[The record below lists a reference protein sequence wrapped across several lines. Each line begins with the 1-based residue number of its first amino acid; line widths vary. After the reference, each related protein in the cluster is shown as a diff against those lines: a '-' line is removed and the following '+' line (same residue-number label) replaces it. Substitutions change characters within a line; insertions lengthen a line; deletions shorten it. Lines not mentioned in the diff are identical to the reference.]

1 MNARFAL
8 LAGALLLGYA
18 AAQEPEAELLQAEK
32 LLREARIGSE
42 GADVVRFFRD
52 RSLSE
57 EDHQRLTAAVEQ
69 LGNAN
74 FQKREKA
81 VEELRRAGR
90 KALPFLRAALRDG
103 DLERARRAQ
112 LCIDKIDSSAEM
124 LLLQAA
130 AHVLAQRRPKE
141 ATEALLRYF
150 PVAGD
155 SAVEEAVLK
164 ALASVSVKDGTPDP
178 LLLKALADKESLRRV
193 AAVHVLGRAAG
204 QRDALRP
211 LLTDPDARVRFETA
225 DVLVRAADRT
235 AVPVMIALLGEGPR
249 ALAWQAQ
256 ELLYHLA
263 GDKAPLGLTSEANRV
278 KVRADWDRWWKEST
292 IDLAKVSFADLDR
305 GLIVICEAESA
316 NVPCRVW
323 ECGRDGKLRWEIKG
337 LDSPSDAQVLPGG
350 RILIAESHP
359 RRVTERDPT
368 GKILW
373 TKTVGNYLT
382 TCQRLPGGN
391 TLLGSYN
398 EVLEVT
404 PEGKTVYSLK
414 SPLPGSSYSAQ
425 KLPNGNIV
433 VINDT
438 KVRELDTKG
447 TTVRETTVPRPNN
460 TFARIEVLR
469 NGHYL
474 VALYGGN
481 KVVEFDTTGKIH
493 WECTVNSPSS
503 AVRLRNGNTL
513 VSSMNARVILEFD
526 RGGKEVW
533 KVATQNRPFRVRRY

>member
-1 MNARFAL
+1 MPSLTLRASEDLSCRGDIALVEADSDGRMRNKSSSPNRKAEANARTLSQEPIMNARFAL

-164 ALASVSVKDGTPDP
+164 ALASVSVKDGT
-178 LLLKALADKESLRRV
+178 
-193 AAVHVLGRAAG
+193 
-204 QRDALRP
+204 
-211 LLTDPDARVRFETA
+211 
-225 DVLVRAADRT
+225 
-235 AVPVMIALLGEGPR
+235 
-249 ALAWQAQ
+249 
-256 ELLYHLA
+256 
-263 GDKAPLGLTSEANRV
+263 
-278 KVRADWDRWWKEST
+278 
-292 IDLAKVSFADLDR
+292 
-305 GLIVICEAESA
+305 
-316 NVPCRVW
+316 
-323 ECGRDGKLRWEIKG
+323 
-337 LDSPSDAQVLPGG
+337 
-350 RILIAESHP
+350 
-359 RRVTERDPT
+359 
-368 GKILW
+368 
-373 TKTVGNYLT
+373 
-382 TCQRLPGGN
+382 
-391 TLLGSYN
+391 
-398 EVLEVT
+398 
-404 PEGKTVYSLK
+404 
-414 SPLPGSSYSAQ
+414 
-425 KLPNGNIV
+425 
-433 VINDT
+433 
-438 KVRELDTKG
+438 
-447 TTVRETTVPRPNN
+447 
-460 TFARIEVLR
+460 
-469 NGHYL
+469 
-474 VALYGGN
+474 
-481 KVVEFDTTGKIH
+481 
-493 WECTVNSPSS
+493 
-503 AVRLRNGNTL
+503 
-513 VSSMNARVILEFD
+513 
-526 RGGKEVW
+526 
-533 KVATQNRPFRVRRY
+533 